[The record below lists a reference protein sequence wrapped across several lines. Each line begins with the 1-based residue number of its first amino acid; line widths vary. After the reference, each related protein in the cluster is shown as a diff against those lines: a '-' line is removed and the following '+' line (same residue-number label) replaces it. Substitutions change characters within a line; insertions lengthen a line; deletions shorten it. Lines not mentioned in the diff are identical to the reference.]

1 MELLAPAGGP
11 PALQAARSAGADAV
25 YLGLDRWS
33 ARAFAGNFDPPALLA
48 AIDRAH
54 LFGARVFLALN
65 VLLRDD
71 ELEPALAALA
81 EPYRAGL
88 DALIVTDL
96 GLAALVREA
105 YPGLELH
112 ASTQLDTHSGAQL
125 ERLAGLGFARAILAR
140 ELSLDE
146 IATLEPHGLGLE
158 AFVHGALC
166 YGYSGACLLS
176 SLASGRSGNRGRCSQ
191 ACRMR
196 YRLDQPSRDA
206 GAAGPFSLAASP
218 PGTHPPGAS
227 PPGTFSPG
235 MSSPGTKGA
244 GGEGPEPQRILS
256 TSDLAAIGALPALL
270 AAGVTSLKIEGRMK
284 DPAYVAVTTAVYREA
299 LDAALADPAGFTV
312 SPAWLERLEQSFS
325 RGFTTAHLEGRH
337 AAVRSGGSGG
347 HRGVQIGRG
356 EAVDEASGRA
366 TVRVDR
372 ELHHADVLQIYTVA
386 GATDPARLEALL
398 APVFA
403 DRGHSAGRRQLAGRE
418 RDGGAEQLAGGA
430 RGADAG
436 RVVLRLRE
444 RVSVKD
450 RVFRT
455 SSGRDEAF
463 TADAVAARVLA
474 RPIAL
479 AAVLRGRRGEC
490 PRLTLTGDGEE
501 VTVDGNVPLAAAR
514 TAGLTADKA
523 RRAIAAL
530 GGTPYELRSCEFAVD
545 EGLFLG
551 VGDLK
556 ELRRAAVAAL
566 DERRLE
572 RWRRAVTAPASSGT
586 APAVAPAASG
596 TALAAASATNAGS
609 SAGAAPVS
617 AAVPAGVARTA
628 PAVSVALQVVLRVR
642 PGEEPVAWE
651 GIDALCLDLRRGD
664 DPDSISAAVAGARR
678 RGVALRVRSPE
689 VLFDSDERWARVVA
703 ALGWDAVYAR
713 HAAALSWAGT
723 VLLEYPLQGLNP
735 RSVPLL
741 GAAGLVCSA
750 ELSLD
755 DIGLLTTGL
764 AAATGDRASAPAAPL
779 VEALV
784 FGREQVL
791 VSRDTLGPA
800 EGPAAS
806 GSLMLT
812 DTRGYAFPVQVAPGE
827 TRIFSS
833 RVTNVCGHLDELA
846 AAGVRGAIVVQADLS
861 GDERR
866 AFARAGLAGLAA
878 FSDRGRFTTGHL
890 FRGVA

>member
-1 MELLAPAGGP
+1 M
-11 PALQAARSAGADAV
+11 QAALSAGADAV

-33 ARAFAGNFDPPALLA
+33 ARAFAGNFDSQALLS
-48 AIDRAH
+48 AIERAH
-54 LFGARVFLALN
+54 LFGARIYLALN
-65 VLLRDD
+65 VLLKDD

-112 ASTQLDTHSGAQL
+112 ASTQLDTHSSAQL
-125 ERLAGLGFARAILAR
+125 GRLADLGFARAILAR

-146 IATLEPHGLGLE
+146 IGALEPHGLGLE

-196 YRLDQPSRDA
+196 YRLDANA
-206 GAAGPFSLAASP
+206 GESAGDPRAVEARAAGPKE
-218 PGTHPPGAS
+218 T
-227 PPGTFSPG
+227 
-235 MSSPGTKGA
+235 
-244 GGEGPEPQRILS
+244 GGEGAESQRILS

-299 LDAALADPAGFTV
+299 LDAALADPAEFTV
-312 SPAWLERLEQSFS
+312 SPVWLERLEQSFS

-337 AAVRSGGSGG
+337 ATVRGGGSGG
-347 HRGVQIGRG
+347 HRGVQVGRV
-356 EAVDEASGRA
+356 EAVDEAAGRV

-372 ELHHADVLQIYTVA
+372 ELHRADVLQIYTVA
-386 GATDPARLEALL
+386 GATDPARLESLL
-398 APVFA
+398 GPASGDA
-403 DRGHSAGRRQLAGRE
+403 QQRAGDAEQRA
-418 RDGGAEQLAGGA
+418 GGAEQRAGGERYA
-430 RGADAG
+430 AGGERHAAGGGRQGAGGG
-436 RVVLRLRE
+436 RIVLRLRE

-455 SSGRDEAF
+455 SSGSDEAF
-463 TADAVAARVLA
+463 AADAVAARALA

-479 AAVLRGRRGEC
+479 TAVLRGRRGER

-501 VTVDGNVPLAAAR
+501 VTVDGGRPLAAAR

-545 EGLFLG
+545 KGLFLG
-551 VGDLK
+551 VGELK

-566 DERRLE
+566 GERRLA
-572 RWRRAVTAPASSGT
+572 RWRRAAHGASMPAVKTPAAPAPATASAT
-586 APAVAPAASG
+586 AAPA
-596 TALAAASATNAGS
+596 TAASATLAP
-609 SAGAAPVS
+609 SATSAFNPSGPPTWPS
-617 AAVPAGVARTA
+617 AAGI
-628 PAVSVALQVVLRVR
+628 VLRVR
-642 PGEEPVAWE
+642 PGQEPVTWKDLEAV
-651 GIDALCLDLRRGD
+651 CLDLRSGD
-664 DPDSISAAVAGARR
+664 DLGSIRAAVADARR

-689 VLFDSDERWARVVA
+689 VLFDSDEPWVRAVA
-703 ALGWDAVYAR
+703 ALDWDAVYAR
-713 HAAALSWAGT
+713 HVAALSWAGT

-735 RSVPLL
+735 RTVPLF

-755 DIGLLTTGL
+755 DIGHLTTGL
-764 AAATGDRASAPAAPL
+764 AAATGWPAGRSSAPL

-791 VSRDTLGPA
+791 VSRDTLGLA
-800 EGPAAS
+800 EGLAAP
-806 GSLMLT
+806 GAFTLT

-833 RVTNVCGHLDELA
+833 RVTNVCGRLDELA
-846 AAGVRGAIVVQADLS
+846 AAGVRGVIVVQADLS

-866 AFARAGLAGLAA
+866 AFARDGLAGLAA
-878 FSDRGRFTTGHL
+878 FTDRDRFTTGHL

>member
-1 MELLAPAGGP
+1 LLAPAGGP
-11 PALQAARSAGADAV
+11 PALQAALSAGADAV

-33 ARAFAGNFDPPALLA
+33 ARAFAGNFDPMALLA

-54 LFGARVFLALN
+54 LFGARVYLALN
-65 VLLRDD
+65 VLLKDD
-71 ELEPALAALA
+71 ELESALAALA

-96 GLAALVREA
+96 GLAALAREA

-112 ASTQLDTHSGAQL
+112 ASTQLDTHSSAQL
-125 ERLAGLGFARAILAR
+125 ARLADLGFARAILAR

-196 YRLDQPSRDA
+196 YRLDAP
-206 GAAGPFSLAASP
+206 P
-218 PGTHPPGAS
+218 PGTKDAD
-227 PPGTFSPG
+227 
-235 MSSPGTKGA
+235 
-244 GGEGPEPQRILS
+244 GEGAEPQRILS

-284 DPAYVAVTTAVYREA
+284 DPAYVAVTTAVYRAA

-337 AAVRSGGSGG
+337 AAVRGGGRGG
-347 HRGVQIGRG
+347 HRGVQIGRV
-356 EAVDEASGRA
+356 EAVDEAHGRV

-372 ELHHADVLQIYTVA
+372 ELHRADVLQIYTVA
-386 GATDPARLEALL
+386 GTTEPARLEALL
-398 APVFA
+398 APVAAGTGQLA
-403 DRGHSAGRRQLAGRE
+403 DRARNA
-418 RDGGAEQLAGGA
+418 DGG
-430 RGADAG
+430 RI
-436 RVVLRLRE
+436 VLRVRE

-490 PRLTLTGDGEE
+490 PRLTVTGDGEE
-501 VTVDGNVPLAAAR
+501 VTVDGGTPLAAAR

-556 ELRRAAVAAL
+556 ELRRVAVAAL
-566 DERRLE
+566 DERRLG
-572 RWRRAVTAPASSGT
+572 RWRRA
-586 APAVAPAASG
+586 APAAPTSV
-596 TALAAASATNAGS
+596 TVPATAALAAPT
-609 SAGAAPVS
+609 VS
-617 AAVPAGVARTA
+617 TA
-628 PAVSVALQVVLRVR
+628 LHIVLRVR
-642 PGEEPVAWE
+642 LGEEPIAWE
-651 GIDALCLDLRRGD
+651 GVDALCLDLRSGD
-664 DPDSISAAVAGARR
+664 DLGSITAAVARARR
-678 RGVALRVRSPE
+678 QGVALRVRAPE
-689 VLFDSDERWARVVA
+689 VLFDSDEPWVRAVA

-713 HAAALSWAGT
+713 HVAALSWADT
-723 VLLEYPLQGLNP
+723 VLLEYPLQGLNAQT
-735 RSVPLL
+735 VPLF

-755 DIGLLTTGL
+755 GIKRL
-764 AAATGDRASAPAAPL
+764 ATDLAPATGGRASAPATPL
-779 VEALV
+779 VEALA

-791 VSRDTLGPA
+791 VSRDTLGLA
-800 EGPAAS
+800 EGLAVP
-806 GSLMLT
+806 GSLTLT
-812 DTRGYAFPVQVAPGE
+812 DTRGYAFPVLVAPGE

-833 RVTNVCGHLDELA
+833 RVTNVCGRLDELA
-846 AAGVRGAIVVQADLS
+846 AAGVRGVTVVQADLS
-861 GDERR
+861 GDERS
-866 AFARAGLAGLAA
+866 AFARDGLAGLAA

>member
-1 MELLAPAGGP
+1 LLAPAGGP
-11 PALQAARSAGADAV
+11 PALQAALSAGADAV
-25 YLGLDRWS
+25 YLGLDCWS
-33 ARAFAGNFDPPALLA
+33 ARAFAGNFDPAALLA
-48 AIDRAH
+48 AIERAH
-54 LFGARVFLALN
+54 LFGARVYLALN
-65 VLLRDD
+65 VLLKDD
-71 ELEPALAALA
+71 ELEPALTALA

-96 GLAALVREA
+96 GLAALAREA

-112 ASTQLDTHSGAQL
+112 ASTQLDTHSSAQL
-125 ERLAGLGFARAILAR
+125 GQLADLGFARAILAR

-146 IATLEPHGLGLE
+146 IATLESHGLGLE

-176 SLASGRSGNRGRCSQ
+176 SMASGRSGNRGRCSQ

-196 YRLDQPSRDA
+196 YRLEATPRESDSSRGARRPSPAA
-206 GAAGPFSLAASP
+206 GASDSGDGVES
-218 PGTHPPGAS
+218 
-227 PPGTFSPG
+227 
-235 MSSPGTKGA
+235 
-244 GGEGPEPQRILS
+244 QRILS

-312 SPAWLERLEQSFS
+312 SPAWIERLEQSFS

-337 AAVRSGGSGG
+337 AAVRGGGRGG
-347 HRGVQIGRG
+347 HRGLQIGRV
-356 EAVDEASGRA
+356 EAVDEANGRVI
-366 TVRVDR
+366 VRVGR
-372 ELHHADVLQIYTVA
+372 ELHRADVLQIYTVA
-386 GATDPARLEALL
+386 GATEPARLEALL
-398 APVFA
+398 APA
-403 DRGHSAGRRQLAGRE
+403 SAGAGRLADGA
-418 RDGGAEQLAGGA
+418 RNADGG
-430 RGADAG
+430 RI
-436 RVVLRLRE
+436 VLRLRE

-455 SSGRDEAF
+455 SSGRDEAVA
-463 TADAVAARVLA
+463 ADAVAARVLA

-490 PRLTLTGDGEE
+490 PRLTVTGDGEE
-501 VTVDGNVPLAAAR
+501 VTVESGTPLAAAR

-566 DERRLE
+566 DERRLG
-572 RWRRAVTAPASSGT
+572 RWRRSAPATSTFATAPVTVAPTFATAAASPVAPGDAPTTPTAPALAT
-586 APAVAPAASG
+586 PATPAAPAAPS
-596 TALAAASATNAGS
+596 
-609 SAGAAPVS
+609 VS
-617 AAVPAGVARTA
+617 P
-628 PAVSVALQVVLRVR
+628 ALQIILRVR
-642 PGEEPVAWE
+642 PGEEPIARE
-651 GIDALCLDLRRGD
+651 GVDALCLDLRSGD
-664 DPDSISAAVAGARR
+664 DLGSISAAVARARSQ
-678 RGVALRVRSPE
+678 GLALRVRAPE
-689 VLFDSDERWARVVA
+689 VLFDSDEPWARAVA
-703 ALGWDAVYAR
+703 AIGWDAVYAR
-713 HAAALSWAGT
+713 HVAALSWADT

-735 RSVPLL
+735 RTVPLF

-755 DIGLLTTGL
+755 DISRLTTGL
-764 AAATGDRASAPAAPL
+764 SAATGGRGSAPAAPL
-779 VEALV
+779 VEALA

-791 VSRDTLGPA
+791 VSRDTLGLA
-800 EGPAAS
+800 EGLAAP
-806 GSLMLT
+806 GSLTLT
-812 DTRGYAFPVQVAPGE
+812 DTRGYAFPVLVATGE

-833 RVTNVCGHLDELA
+833 RVTNVCGRLDELA
-846 AAGVRGAIVVQADLS
+846 AAGVRGVIVVQGDLN

-866 AFARAGLAGLAA
+866 AFARDGLAGLAA

-890 FRGVA
+890 FRGIA